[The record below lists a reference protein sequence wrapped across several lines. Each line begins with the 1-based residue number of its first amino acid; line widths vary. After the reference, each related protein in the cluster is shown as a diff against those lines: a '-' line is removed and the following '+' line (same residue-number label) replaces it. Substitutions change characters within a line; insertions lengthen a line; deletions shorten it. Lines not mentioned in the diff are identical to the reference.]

1 MKTVDHPMRILL
13 IHQNFPG
20 QFRHVAMAWA
30 TRPGWQVVALGRDT
44 CPGLPQLNAS
54 PQFKLMRYKPHRDG
68 HKDQHPYL
76 RKMEDAVLHG
86 QAVARELMKLKQQG
100 FTPDVILAHP
110 GWGET
115 LYAKDVFPNARLIHL
130 CEWYYNPHGADV
142 NFDPEFPATLDDQLR
157 IRTWNAL
164 HLLNLEHCDAAI
176 SPTHWQRAQHPS
188 IYNPKIHV
196 AHEGVDT
203 EGLGPDAGAVFTHQ
217 LKNSVKKS
225 ATEDKAELSLKAGDP
240 IITYV
245 ARNLEPYRGFHSF
258 MRALEIV
265 QREHPNVQTLVVGGD
280 DVSYGKRPAQ
290 INPKNGS
297 TATNW
302 REHMLAQC
310 RVDQSRTH
318 FLGRIPYQQ
327 YKKVLQVSS
336 AHVYLTVP
344 FVLSWSLLE
353 AMASGC
359 LVIASNTAP
368 VREVIQDGVN
378 SLLVDFFNPQDIAQQ
393 LLHSLQEPRLSTP
406 LRQAAQAHVQQRYGL
421 QAGIGAYEQL
431 LTPRTTSAASNSQPS
446 NRHPGSPASL
456 TRACTVRSHHN
467 ITSIAA
473 PIQNKHEASAQS
485 TRSRTEPT
493 LPCRLPSGNCFRCCA
508 ISCPTNKFGMWLRRF
523 QQEDE

>member
-1 MKTVDHPMRILL
+1 MRILL

-20 QFRHVAMAWA
+20 QFLHVALAWA

-44 CPGLPQLNAS
+44 CPGLPQLNTS
-54 PQFKLMRYKPHRDG
+54 PQFKLIRYKPHRDG

-86 QAVARELMKLKQQG
+86 QAVARELMTLKQRG
-100 FTPDVILAHP
+100 FSPDIILAHP

-115 LYAKDVFPNARLIHL
+115 LYAKDVFPHARLIHL
-130 CEWYYNPHGADV
+130 CEWYYNAHGADV

-176 SPTHWQRAQHPS
+176 SPTQWQRAQHPA
-188 IYNPKIHV
+188 IYHPKIHV

-203 EGLGPDAGAVFTHQ
+203 GALRPNTDAVFTC
-217 LKNSVKKS
+217 KAADS
-225 ATEDKAELSLKAGDP
+225 AIELTLRAGDP

-245 ARNLEPYRGFHSF
+245 ARNLEPYRGFHQF

-265 QREHPNVQTLVVGGD
+265 QREHPTVQTLVVGGD
-280 DVSYGKRPAQ
+280 DVSYGKRPSQ
-290 INPKNGS
+290 NGLQ
-297 TATNW
+297 ATNW
-302 REHMLAQC
+302 REHMLQEC
-310 RVDQSRTH
+310 GVDKTRTH
-318 FLGRIPYQQ
+318 FLGRIPYEQ

-344 FVLSWSLLE
+344 FVLSWSVLE

-378 SLLVDFFNPQDIAQQ
+378 GLLVDFFNPQDIARQM
-393 LLHSLQEPRLSTP
+393 LHSLQEPRLSGP
-406 LRQAAQAHVQQRYGL
+406 LRKAAQLLVQTRYGL
-421 QAGIGAYEQL
+421 QAGIQAYESL
-431 LTPRTTSAASNSQPS
+431 LINAPRPNVLTSAPKKFDQ
-446 NRHPGSPASL
+446 HPLKRVS
-456 TRACTVRSHHN
+456 VH
-467 ITSIAA
+467 
-473 PIQNKHEASAQS
+473 
-485 TRSRTEPT
+485 
-493 LPCRLPSGNCFRCCA
+493 
-508 ISCPTNKFGMWLRRF
+508 
-523 QQEDE
+523 

>member
-1 MKTVDHPMRILL
+1 MEAPKNMRILL

-20 QFRHVAMAWA
+20 QFRHVAQAWA

-44 CPGLPQLNAS
+44 CPGLPQLNDCK
-54 PQFKLMRYKPHRDG
+54 QFKLIRYQPHRDG

-115 LYAKDVFPNARLIHL
+115 LYAKEVFPKARLIHL
-130 CEWYYNPHGADV
+130 CEWYYNVHGADV

-176 SPTHWQRAQHPS
+176 SPTQWQRDQHPAV
-188 IYNPKIHV
+188 YHPKIQV

-203 EGLGPDAGAVFTHQ
+203 EGLGPDANATFTLLRPPSERTAPLPVRAEPVEASVALGATAPQ
-217 LKNSVKKS
+217 TPL
-225 ATEDKAELSLKAGDP
+225 TLKAGDP
-240 IITYV
+240 VITYV
-245 ARNLEPYRGFHSF
+245 ARNLEPYRGFHQF

-265 QREHPNVQTLVVGGD
+265 QSEHPTVQTLVVGGD

-290 INPKNGS
+290 ITRPNGLS
-297 TATNW
+297 AQTW
-302 REHMLAQC
+302 REHMLQAC
-310 RVDQSRTH
+310 RIDSSRTH
-318 FLGRIPYQQ
+318 FLGRIPYEQ

-353 AMASGC
+353 AMASSC

-378 SLLVDFFNPQDIAQQ
+378 GLLVDFFNPQDIARQ

-406 LRQAAQAHVQQRYGL
+406 LRQAAQAHVQQHFGL
-421 QAGIGAYEQL
+421 QAGIQAYENL
-431 LTPRTTSAASNSQPS
+431 LINTPASNALKSAPKKFEH
-446 NRHPGSPASL
+446 HPLKRVS
-456 TRACTVRSHHN
+456 
-467 ITSIAA
+467 A
-473 PIQNKHEASAQS
+473 P
-485 TRSRTEPT
+485 
-493 LPCRLPSGNCFRCCA
+493 
-508 ISCPTNKFGMWLRRF
+508 
-523 QQEDE
+523 